1 MQIPP
6 INPNDK
12 QSGKI
17 QSSVNNQDDIEQV
30 FEEQKAPDKLTVGE
44 EDNIPQST
52 KKDGG
57 IWASIMEELKGFF
70 DKNKTETEIETE
82 KILEERG
89 IVDANNINDV
99 KNLNTYLE
107 AKRQEYLVSH
117 PEPVF
122 NTEDNPG
129 LSALNQEE
137 IKAQW
142 QNGLNQFLAQ
152 EENKYKSD
160 NDFSSSDD
168 DSRIEKKD

>member
-12 QSGKI
+12 QSGKM
-17 QSSVNNQDDIEQV
+17 QNAVNNEEDIEQV
-30 FEEQKAPDKLTVGE
+30 FAEEKKVEKISVE
-44 EDNIPQST
+44 ENNDIPQSN
-52 KKDGG
+52 KKDCG
-57 IWASIMEELKGFF
+57 IWASIMEDLKGFF
-70 DKNKTETEIETE
+70 DKTKTETEIETE

-89 IVDANNINDV
+89 IINAHNINDV

-129 LSALNQEE
+129 ISILNQEE

-142 QNGLNQFLAQ
+142 LNELNMFLAQ
-152 EENKYKSD
+152 EGNKYRADNKISDSD
-160 NDFSSSDD
+160 NDSK
-168 DSRIEKKD
+168 IEKKD